1 MEKECC
7 RGDAGCP
14 RQEKR
19 GMGQLL
25 PTSWES
31 LVAAKSFISR
41 SEVCREG
48 TIVRHE
54 LLRPRQVSRTSRLLS
69 QARSV
74 SPAEQYMRAWSKVAC
89 CVQCKACIPCAVCH
103 PLARL
108 SRRGNGSSSH
118 TPGAG
123 QFEAFH
129 GLTFDREWPR
139 VTRAPAPSAEN
150 DLCAG

>member
-1 MEKECC
+1 
-7 RGDAGCP
+7 
-14 RQEKR
+14 
-19 GMGQLL
+19 MGQLL

-74 SPAEQYMRAWSKVAC
+74 SPAEQYMRAWSKLL
-89 CVQCKACIPCAVCH
+89 AVCSVKLAFLVRYVIRWLALVVVATAPVRTH
-103 PLARL
+103 PGQDS
-108 SRRGNGSSSH
+108 SRPSMASRSTENG
-118 TPGAG
+118 
-123 QFEAFH
+123 H
-129 GLTFDREWPR
+129 G
-139 VTRAPAPSAEN
+139 
-150 DLCAG
+150 